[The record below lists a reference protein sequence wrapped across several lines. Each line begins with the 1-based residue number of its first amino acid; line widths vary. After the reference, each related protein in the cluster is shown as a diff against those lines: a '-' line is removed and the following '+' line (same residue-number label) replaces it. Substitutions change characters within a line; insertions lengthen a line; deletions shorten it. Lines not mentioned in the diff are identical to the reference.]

1 MSKNKKQNTT
11 HFAIERPCSYL
22 KYKNHGSQ
30 FINEDSP
37 VSTYM
42 ILVNNTGNQSCNC
55 FLKTPLTFNVLSN
68 HMCTN
73 LSFLFKLPDSLL
85 FVSSCFD
92 LIFDLAFDFVFFGG
106 GGSPASSWKSSL
118 KTRKQNMN
126 MKSYFLS
133 PQIPTTPCQI
143 NVVVY
148 FM

>member
-1 MSKNKKQNTT
+1 
-11 HFAIERPCSYL
+11 
-22 KYKNHGSQ
+22 
-30 FINEDSP
+30 
-37 VSTYM
+37 
-42 ILVNNTGNQSCNC
+42 
-55 FLKTPLTFNVLSN
+55 
-68 HMCTN
+68 MCTN

-106 GGSPASSWKSSL
+106 AGGPASSWKSSL

-126 MKSYFLS
+126 MKSYFPS
-133 PQIPTTPCQI
+133 PQIPTIPCQI